1 MFKYLTEKYKNFTN
15 EDLDPKKF
23 ILDNEAAV
31 YKNLQELYPQ
41 TPIGLC
47 RVHLLRSCLKKAIS
61 LFSKPIFENNSELQ
75 KLWQILKGIFYI
87 PPVSFPVLINYL
99 KTTIRPNLPN
109 LKLKFDE
116 FFVYLEKNYL
126 RVDSKFKPSIWS
138 NFNSVHDLQ
147 DPENTSNSIESLN
160 KRLGAMC
167 PNGKISFRKCC
178 ELLHSFK
185 CEMLED
191 YEYAMQNN
199 RLNRQRP
206 QTIRRKT
213 AILDIMEVFSKT
225 NFFDPE
231 NLVHF
236 ATRFATY
243 NNSNLPEFGFSNLTE
258 L

>member
-1 MFKYLTEKYKNFTN
+1 M
-15 EDLDPKKF
+15 
-23 ILDNEAAV
+23 
-31 YKNLQELYPQ
+31 
-41 TPIGLC
+41 
-47 RVHLLRSCLKKAIS
+47 
-61 LFSKPIFENNSELQ
+61 
-75 KLWQILKGIFYI
+75 
-87 PPVSFPVLINYL
+87 SFPVLINYL

-213 AILDIMEVFSKT
+213 AIWTLWRFFPKPTFLTLKTLYTLLLVSLLITIQICLNLDFQT
-225 NFFDPE
+225 
-231 NLVHF
+231 
-236 ATRFATY
+236 
-243 NNSNLPEFGFSNLTE
+243 
-258 L
+258 

>member
-1 MFKYLTEKYKNFTN
+1 M
-15 EDLDPKKF
+15 
-23 ILDNEAAV
+23 
-31 YKNLQELYPQ
+31 
-41 TPIGLC
+41 
-47 RVHLLRSCLKKAIS
+47 
-61 LFSKPIFENNSELQ
+61 
-75 KLWQILKGIFYI
+75 
-87 PPVSFPVLINYL
+87 SFPVLINYL

>member
-1 MFKYLTEKYKNFTN
+1 MIIRDTDTSLGHFT
-15 EDLDPKKF
+15 
-23 ILDNEAAV
+23 I
-31 YKNLQELYPQ
+31 
-41 TPIGLC
+41 C
-47 RVHLLRSCLKKAIS
+47 S
-61 LFSKPIFENNSELQ
+61 
-75 KLWQILKGIFYI
+75 
-87 PPVSFPVLINYL
+87 
-99 KTTIRPNLPN
+99 
-109 LKLKFDE
+109 
-116 FFVYLEKNYL
+116 KNYF

-138 NFNSVHDLQ
+138 SFNSVNDSQ

-160 KRLGAMC
+160 KRLGAIC

-236 ATRFATY
+236 K
-243 NNSNLPEFGFSNLTE
+243 LD
-258 L
+258 